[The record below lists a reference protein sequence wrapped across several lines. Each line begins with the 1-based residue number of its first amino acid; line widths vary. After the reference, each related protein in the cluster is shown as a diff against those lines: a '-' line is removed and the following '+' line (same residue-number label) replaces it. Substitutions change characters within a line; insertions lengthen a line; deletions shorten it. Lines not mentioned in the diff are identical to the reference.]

1 MAYARLARA
10 RGGREVFLADVCI
23 TLWRSAMTIARH
35 VKNASL
41 ALIALSSV
49 GLFHGAHATGT
60 VSGTVVN
67 NTATVDYSVG
77 GVAQAQ
83 LTSPT
88 ATFTVDSRV
97 DFTVTEVGGAAN
109 PTYPGVNN
117 VIATFRVSNTG
128 NSTQGYA
135 LSVANQTT
143 ATPQGLSAQ
152 DDDLDVNNLR
162 VFVDDGSGTYD
173 AADTAVNI
181 GSLVNDANR
190 LVFVLADIPAGL
202 ATSRYANVRL
212 TARATVVNT
221 TTLVTESAS
230 NTAGVDTVIA
240 DAGRDNSESALD
252 TYDVGVTLTLTKSVA
267 LISDPL
273 NATTNPKA
281 IPGAV
286 MEYTIVVSNAS
297 TTQPADAVTVTDNIP
312 AGTTFVLGSIDVNGT
327 VDATDSQ
334 FQNGPPARVV
344 ANAGTVPVRVG
355 ATNGTST
362 VKFRVTIN

>member
-1 MAYARLARA
+1 
-10 RGGREVFLADVCI
+10 
-23 TLWRSAMTIARH
+23 MTIARH
-35 VKNASL
+35 VKNAGL
-41 ALIALSSV
+41 ALIALSSF
-49 GLFHGAHATGT
+49 GILQGAYATGT
-60 VSGTVVN
+60 PSTTVIN

-77 GVAQAQ
+77 GVGQAQ
-83 LTSPT
+83 LS
-88 ATFTVDSRV
+88 ASANFTVDARV

-135 LSVANQTT
+135 LTVVNQLT
-143 ATPQGLSAQ
+143 ATPQGLSGN

-162 VFVDDGSGTYD
+162 VFVDDGNGVYD
-173 AADTAVNI
+173 GPDTAVNI
-181 GSLVNDANR
+181 GSLAMDTNR

-202 ATSRYANVRL
+202 ATARYANVRL
-212 TARATVVNT
+212 TARATVINT
-221 TTLVTESAS
+221 TTLVTESAG

-240 DAGRDNSESALD
+240 DAARDNSESALD
-252 TYDVGVTLTLTKSVA
+252 TYDVGVTLTLTKAVA

-273 NATTNPKA
+273 NGTTTPKA

-286 MEYTIVVSNAS
+286 MEYTITVTNAS
-297 TTQPADAVTVTDNIP
+297 TTQPANAVTVTDNIP
-312 AGTTFVLGSIDVNGT
+312 TGTTFVLGSINVNGT
-327 VDATDSQ
+327 VDAANSQ

-355 ATNGTST
+355 TTNGTST
-362 VKFRVTIN
+362 VTFRVTID

>member
-1 MAYARLARA
+1 
-10 RGGREVFLADVCI
+10 
-23 TLWRSAMTIARH
+23 MTIARH
-35 VKNASL
+35 VKNAGL
-41 ALIALSSV
+41 ALIALSSF
-49 GLFHGAHATGT
+49 GILQGAHATGT
-60 VSGTVVN
+60 TSGTVVN

-97 DFTVTEVGGAAN
+97 DFTVTEVGGTATQ
-109 PTYPGVNN
+109 TYPGVSN
-117 VIATFRVSNTG
+117 VVATFRVSNTG
-128 NSTQGYA
+128 NSTQGYV
-135 LSVANQTT
+135 LSVVNQTT

-162 VFVDDGSGTYD
+162 VFVDDGSGVYD

-181 GSLVNDANR
+181 GSLANDANR
-190 LVFVLADIPAGL
+190 LVFVLADIPGGL
-202 ATSRYANVRL
+202 ATARYANVRL
-212 TARATVVNT
+212 TARAAVVNT

-240 DAGRDNSESALD
+240 DAARDNSESALD
-252 TYDVGVTLTLTKSVA
+252 TYDVGVSLTLTKTVA

-273 NATTNPKA
+273 NGTTSPKA

-286 MEYTIVVSNAS
+286 MEYTIVVTNAS
-297 TTQPADAVTVTDNIP
+297 TTQTANPATVTDDIP
-312 AGTTFVLGSIDVNGT
+312 TGTTFVPGSIVVNT
-327 VDATDSQ
+327 TTDTTNSQ

-344 ANAGTVPVRVG
+344 ANAGPVPVRVG
-355 ATNGTST
+355 TTNGTST
-362 VKFRVTIN
+362 VRFRVTIN